1 MEMNK
6 SISWRKGKKGFTIV
20 ELVVVIAVIA
30 ILAAVL
36 IPTFVGL
43 IQKANESTAFMDA
56 NNLVTTLIPELL
68 DGENDTDLLI
78 FSAKG
83 GKIYVY
89 GFRHDIRRVL
99 PYWNNG
105 TFELASGTSFA
116 DQVSAILDGFTQNG
130 SNAGNNQKACVT
142 KRDDVTVD
150 DWRSHDKLA
159 AMLTSNGFN
168 GSTMAIRADYRILD
182 NFFNTDD
189 ISSGGCDHNWQEISG
204 TDTATCT
211 EAGTAQVQCS
221 KCKEFGTIN
230 TPAKGH
236 DYVYTSSGTTS
247 HTVTCK
253 RCDLNTTEAH
263 DFDADGKCT
272 KCNYQKQKTLTLTG
286 TYDASTKEIAFTIPA
301 GTPADTIITLD
312 FSGDAMDRINSMV
325 SGNEQA
331 QGGSIGGCGVRIIDN
346 SGNNFKI
353 SGVNFENDKLKQY
366 MEPDGSY
373 ELPSMYVPVITKSTD
388 FIEYMATIVHTP
400 VNETTVAQYMSDY
413 QSGKLEGKTFT
424 DYLKGKYHVTELSD
438 IPFMKIYNNATL
450 SGFPGFENSP
460 WASAEYDGL
469 AQGDIVAAALRHV
482 EPEIIKL
489 LTDNLYDDSVVYSF
503 VGDAYKTAY
512 NKYNNAINGD
522 PNGDLYTFVN
532 DTWKA
537 DCAAKG
543 FDAHSLIELMNGER
557 VPDGL
562 NFSQNTAD
570 GVTTTSGTIL
580 CWWHGFTAANA
591 FQVITILG
599 LTSMQITM
607 TAE

>member
-1 MEMNK
+1 
-6 SISWRKGKKGFTIV
+6 
-20 ELVVVIAVIA
+20 
-30 ILAAVL
+30 
-36 IPTFVGL
+36 
-43 IQKANESTAFMDA
+43 
-56 NNLVTTLIPELL
+56 
-68 DGENDTDLLI
+68 
-78 FSAKG
+78 
-83 GKIYVY
+83 
-89 GFRHDIRRVL
+89 
-99 PYWNNG
+99 
-105 TFELASGTSFA
+105 
-116 DQVSAILDGFTQNG
+116 
-130 SNAGNNQKACVT
+130 
-142 KRDDVTVD
+142 
-150 DWRSHDKLA
+150 
-159 AMLTSNGFN
+159 
-168 GSTMAIRADYRILD
+168 
-182 NFFNTDD
+182 
-189 ISSGGCDHNWQEISG
+189 
-204 TDTATCT
+204 
-211 EAGTAQVQCS
+211 
-221 KCKEFGTIN
+221 
-230 TPAKGH
+230 
-236 DYVYTSSGTTS
+236 
-247 HTVTCK
+247 
-253 RCDLNTTEAH
+253 
-263 DFDADGKCT
+263 
-272 KCNYQKQKTLTLTG
+272 
-286 TYDASTKEIAFTIPA
+286 
-301 GTPADTIITLD
+301 
-312 FSGDAMDRINSMV
+312 
-325 SGNEQA
+325 
-331 QGGSIGGCGVRIIDN
+331 
-346 SGNNFKI
+346 
-353 SGVNFENDKLKQY
+353 
-366 MEPDGSY
+366 
-373 ELPSMYVPVITKSTD
+373 MYVPVITKSTD
-388 FIEYMATIVHTP
+388 FIEYMATIGYTT

-424 DYLKGKYHVTELSD
+424 DYLKGKYQVTELSD

-450 SGFPGFENSP
+450 SGFSGFENSP

-489 LTDNLYDDSVVYSF
+489 LTDSLYDDSVVYSF